1 MRSDTCTVDLEWLSN
16 GLDCDSPANSTITLL
31 RSLPRKGP
39 TYSGGG
45 AKMIFP
51 LHPIDKDTPLMA
63 SRSIQTALSTERNDR
78 HEKPASL
85 PGVAMAENTENQ
97 QIYLQPQHQITIK
110 TANISNA
117 IDGNLSK
124 KHGLRR
130 SPRSR
135 FPGPRRILLFFATL
149 SSIGTMLLIF
159 FTLKMSKTNQS
170 SNFLE

>member
-1 MRSDTCTVDLEWLSN
+1 MTQEMRSDTYTVDLERLSK

-31 RSLPRKGP
+31 RSLSRKGP

-45 AKMIFP
+45 SKMIFP
-51 LHPIDKDTPLMA
+51 LRPIDKDTPLMA
-63 SRSIQTALSTERNDR
+63 SRSIPTALSTDR

-97 QIYLQPQHQITIK
+97 QIYPQPQHQITIK

-124 KHGLRR
+124 KHGIRR

-135 FPGPRRILLFFATL
+135 FPGPRKILLFFATL
-149 SSIGTMLLIF
+149 FARCFCSL
-159 FTLKMSKTNQS
+159 
-170 SNFLE
+170 